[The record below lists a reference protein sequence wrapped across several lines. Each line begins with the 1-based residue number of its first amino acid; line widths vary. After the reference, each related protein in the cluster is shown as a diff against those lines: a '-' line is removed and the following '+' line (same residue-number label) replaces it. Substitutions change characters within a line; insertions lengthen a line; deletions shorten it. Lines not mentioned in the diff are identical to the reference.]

1 MNLVVGNVVVSKKV
15 VLVLN
20 RNHNHNLPRLFH
32 NFNLRAVLPKNGCYD
47 FKYNFQT
54 SSVNCTFIKMIS
66 LTNKSD
72 MINSET
78 NVLRTS
84 LFQQMGFIAY
94 FLKNVA
100 GILKVK

>member
-1 MNLVVGNVVVSKKV
+1 
-15 VLVLN
+15 
-20 RNHNHNLPRLFH
+20 
-32 NFNLRAVLPKNGCYD
+32 
-47 FKYNFQT
+47 
-54 SSVNCTFIKMIS
+54 MIS